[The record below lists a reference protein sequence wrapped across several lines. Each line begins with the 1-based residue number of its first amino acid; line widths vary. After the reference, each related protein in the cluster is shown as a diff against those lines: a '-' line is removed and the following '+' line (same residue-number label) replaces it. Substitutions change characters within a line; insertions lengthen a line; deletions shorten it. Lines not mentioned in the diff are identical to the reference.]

1 MSVGVYGFYKDNVLK
16 IIDYKKEGNPKSLGY
31 NLFRT
36 LYYSWPNEILGIFN
50 MLNPVKASDKPSEED
65 VQKIINI
72 FGEGSYSFNK
82 KNLTYYDLLSE
93 LQDDIFQYFTT
104 IRHSG
109 LNIYLDA
116 VDKIKKQG
124 FCDWVYI
131 YNLNNN
137 NIEVWFSKKEAIEQ
151 KTFEDSY
158 QYLNEYFIQLRSML
172 HNPADLG
179 RNQFDL
185 SGLDDAYTKSLVY
198 LGV

>member
-82 KNLTYYDLLSE
+82 KNLTYYDLYQNYKMIYFNI
-93 LQDDIFQYFTT
+93 LQQLGI
-104 IRHSG
+104 
-109 LNIYLDA
+109 LD
-116 VDKIKKQG
+116 
-124 FCDWVYI
+124 
-131 YNLNNN
+131 
-137 NIEVWFSKKEAIEQ
+137 
-151 KTFEDSY
+151 
-158 QYLNEYFIQLRSML
+158 
-172 HNPADLG
+172 
-179 RNQFDL
+179 
-185 SGLDDAYTKSLVY
+185 
-198 LGV
+198 